1 MTQEKEIQKKAEEMT
16 EENGLD
22 IEVNEA
28 YISIVGLKYAEAEEA
43 EEAYQGEWASNK
55 DFVQDLLEETGE
67 IPELPFYVYIDWER
81 TARDIMMDY
90 LEDSGHYFRNL

>member
-22 IEVNEA
+22 IEANEA
-28 YISIVGLKYAEAEEA
+28 YINIVGLKYAEAEEA
-43 EEAYQGEWASNK
+43 EEVYQGEWASNK

-67 IPELPFYVYIDWER
+67 IPELPFYIHIDWEG

-90 LEDSGHYFRNL
+90 SEDNGHYFRNL